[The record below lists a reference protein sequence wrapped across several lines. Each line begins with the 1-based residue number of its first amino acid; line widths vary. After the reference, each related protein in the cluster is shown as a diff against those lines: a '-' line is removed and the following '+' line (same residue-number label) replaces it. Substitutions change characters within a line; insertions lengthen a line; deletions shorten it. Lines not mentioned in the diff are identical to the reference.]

1 MKIGVVGAG
10 AVGGTLAA
18 LLDRAGHEVTVAAR
32 GSAVDTIR
40 ESGIR
45 LSGGWGQH
53 LARVEA
59 RERIDQVQDLT
70 VFATK
75 APELEAAVHAN
86 SSALGDDVLVVRN
99 GLGAR
104 ARVHDLIGPS
114 HRVFGGLAVFAAT
127 TNDGP
132 GIIRVTAAGPLYVGG
147 GEGLGQLVDLLQ
159 HALPTIQLD
168 DLEGAEW
175 TKLIVNQV
183 NALPAITGWSVQQT
197 IADPRLRRVLTLSI
211 REAIG
216 VARASGV
223 QFGELQ
229 GLSDRLLRAVVAVP
243 LPVAELLPR
252 RMAKRMGS
260 VPNQGSTLQSVLRGR
275 PTEVDWLNGAVV
287 QAARAVGRS
296 APVNEAIVE
305 MVHEVEG
312 AGAFLTAEDV
322 THRISSI
329 R

>member
-18 LLDRAGHEVTVAAR
+18 LLDRAGHEVTVSAR
-32 GSAVDTIR
+32 GTAVVSIR
-40 ESGIR
+40 QNGIR

-53 LARVEA
+53 TATVDAVDRLSE
-59 RERIDQVQDLT
+59 VQELT
-70 VFATK
+70 IFATK
-75 APELEAAVHAN
+75 APELEAAVEAN
-86 SSALGDDVLVVRN
+86 AGALGRDVLVVRN

-104 ARVHDLIGPS
+104 TRVQALVGPS

-147 GEGLGQLVDLLQ
+147 GEGAGELVDLLQ
-159 HALPTIQLD
+159 HALPTVQLA
-168 DLEGAEW
+168 DLGGAEW

-183 NALPAITGWSVQQT
+183 NALPAITGLSVQDT
-197 IADPRLRRVLTLSI
+197 IADSRLRRVLTLSI

-216 VARASGV
+216 VGRANGV
-223 QFGELQ
+223 HFGELQ
-229 GLSDRLLRAVVAVP
+229 GLSDRLLRAVAAVP
-243 LPVAELLPR
+243 LPLAELLPR

-287 QAARAVGRS
+287 EAAAAVRRS
-296 APVNEAIVE
+296 APVNAAIVE
-305 MVHEVEG
+305 MVHEVER

-322 THRISSI
+322 SRRISEV